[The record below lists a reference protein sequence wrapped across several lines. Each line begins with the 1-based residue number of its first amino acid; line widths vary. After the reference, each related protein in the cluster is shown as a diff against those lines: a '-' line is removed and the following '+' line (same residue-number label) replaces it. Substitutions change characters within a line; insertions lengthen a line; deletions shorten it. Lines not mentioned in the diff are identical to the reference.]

1 MVLTTLPCGVL
12 SSSTTT
18 PSGVLGLFRV
28 GVIVEGVAGVIG
40 VVGVGVGVIGIT
52 GVGFSGVGF
61 TGIKGV
67 GLSGVGGTTGV
78 GLTGVGGTTGV
89 GGVSGFFLLIIV
101 SSFSES
107 FALPSYLEAS
117 SENSTLNPLSSCVTL
132 IL

>member
-1 MVLTTLPCGVL
+1 
-12 SSSTTT
+12 
-18 PSGVLGLFRV
+18 
-28 GVIVEGVAGVIG
+28 VAGVIG

-52 GVGFSGVGF
+52 GVGLSGVGV
-61 TGIKGV
+61 TGTKGV
-67 GLSGVGGTTGV
+67 GLSGVGGTTGVGLTGVGGTTGV